1 MINLLLAI
9 VSSAM
14 VAIMMRVA
22 QPRIRNAT
30 GLLAA
35 NYIVCTLTALILALP
50 EFAAVSIHNL
60 GSPVGLG
67 ALNGFFYLAGFAL
80 MQYNTRRNGVV
91 LSSVFMKLG
100 ILVSMTLS
108 VVWFQEVPTAVQV
121 IGFVIAIAA
130 IVIINYEK
138 GNRMGTGS
146 WTLLLMLF
154 TAGMGDTM
162 SKAYDTYG
170 DPGLQNA
177 FLLVTFLSA
186 LCLCLVMMVKK
197 RERLGLRELGFGV
210 LLGIPNFLCSLF
222 LLRALGSIP
231 AVIAFP
237 VFNVAVIL
245 AVTAAGLLLFRERLT
260 KKQML
265 GCIFICI
272 ALVFLNL

>member
-1 MINLLLAI
+1 MLHLLLAI
-9 VSSAM
+9 LCSAM
-14 VAIMMRVA
+14 IAIVMRLA
-22 QPRIRNAT
+22 QPRIQNAT

-35 NYIVCTLTALILALP
+35 NYLVCTLTALLLLLP
-50 EFAAVSIHNL
+50 EASALSAQNWAL
-60 GSPVGLG
+60 PVGLG
-67 ALNGFFYLAGFAL
+67 VFNGFIYLAGFAL
-80 MQYNTRRNGVV
+80 MQYNTRKSGVV

-170 DPGLQNA
+170 DPRLQNV

-186 LCLCLVMMVKK
+186 LGLCLVMMVKK
-197 RERLGLRELGFGV
+197 GERLGLRELGFGV
-210 LLGIPNFLCSLF
+210 LLGVPNFLCSLF
-222 LLRALGSIP
+222 LLKALSTVP

-245 AVTAAGLLLFRERLT
+245 VVTAAGLLLFRETLT
-260 KKQML
+260 RKQML
-265 GCIFICI
+265 GCLCICV